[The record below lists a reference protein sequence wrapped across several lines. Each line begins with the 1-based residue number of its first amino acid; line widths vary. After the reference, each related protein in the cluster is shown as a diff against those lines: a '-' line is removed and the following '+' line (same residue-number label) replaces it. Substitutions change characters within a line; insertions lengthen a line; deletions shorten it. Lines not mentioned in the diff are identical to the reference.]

1 MAEAS
6 TFFNEKNIK
15 VIRNIFQ
22 EEFEKQEK
30 NIGNLVSVNFKIIME
45 EIKESQDK
53 IKNLGKEIC
62 DLRSSLEFTDNVL
75 EEKVKK
81 VEEQCKNME
90 TELQEFY
97 NNQIDPEYVYNK
109 LVDLEDRS
117 RRWNLRIDGVTEKKG
132 ETWEQCE
139 EEIQNIFKEKLG
151 LENINIER
159 AHRSKGKT
167 SSNKPRTIVCK
178 LLSYK
183 QKKEVLKN
191 AKKLKDSNIFVNEDS
206 CFETMQRRKELW
218 EEVERLGSEGQ
229 VAFLNYRSIVV
240 KGRRDSGD

>member
-117 RRWNLRIDGVTEKKG
+117 RRCNLAIDVVTEKKA
-132 ETWEQCE
+132 ETWEQYE
-139 EEIQNIFKEKLG
+139 EEIQNIFKEKLD
-151 LENINIER
+151 LENINIET
-159 AHRSKGKT
+159 AHRLKGKT

-191 AKKLKDSNIFVNEDS
+191 AKKLKGSNIFINEDFY
-206 CFETMQRRKELW
+206 FETMQRRKEPW
-218 EEVERLGSEGQ
+218 EEVKRLRREGQ
-229 VAFLNYRSIVV
+229 I
-240 KGRRDSGD
+240 